1 MAELYAWPGILTT
14 LLEDRDLSVSEST
27 WAMRQI
33 MSGSATPSQL
43 AGFLVALRAKGETV
57 DEIVGFR
64 DAILEAALPLPVDP
78 NVLDIVGTGG
88 DRFGTVNVSTMAAV
102 VAAAS
107 GVPVVKHGNRAA
119 SSASGSSDVLS
130 ALGIDLTLTPEQVAE
145 TLARAGITF
154 AFASAFH
161 PGFRHA
167 GPTRSELGVPTVFN
181 FLGPLCN
188 PARAEANA
196 VGVAHLDR
204 VPLITGVFRT
214 RGATALVF
222 RGDDGLDELTTT
234 GHSRLWEVSRGDVH
248 EHDLDPRDLGI
259 RLAQID
265 DLLGGEPAHNASIV
279 HRVFE
284 GEQGAV
290 RDIVLLNAAAGI
302 VSFRLSQ
309 DATQVQRPILERLA
323 EERTPRP
330 PRSTAARHRRSSP
343 TGSRSPAPSPE
354 RADVF
359 RGDAVHP
366 HDALTEIATLLERE
380 RSSRYKS
387 KAFRAAADAIEGL
400 SDEQLRDA
408 ASLRRRKGIGD
419 STFAVIQEALEGRV
433 PTYLLDLRERAG
445 VQRSSTLRG
454 LLRGDLHSHSD
465 WSDGLTSIDLMVD
478 AARALGHEYLA
489 LTDHSPRLRVAN
501 GLSPERLRAQ
511 LEIVGGMSGG
521 RIHAAVRHRGGHP
534 RRRRRSTRSRSCW
547 RSSTS
552 WSPRRIP
559 SCAWSTVR

>member
-1 MAELYAWPGILTT
+1 MAELYTWPGILTT
-14 LLEDRDLSVSEST
+14 LLRDEDLSVSEST

-33 MSGSATPSQL
+33 MSGAATPSQL

-64 DAILEAALPLPVDP
+64 DAILEAALRLPVDP

-88 DRFGTVNVSTMAAV
+88 DRFGTVNISTMAAV

-107 GVPVVKHGNRAA
+107 GVPVVKHGNKAA

-130 ALGIDLTLTPEQVAE
+130 ALGIDLTLTPDQVAE
-145 TLARAGITF
+145 TLSRAGITF

-167 GPTRSELGVPTVFN
+167 GATRAELGVPTVFN

-259 RLAQID
+259 PLADIG
-265 DLLGGEPAHNASIV
+265 DLLGGEPSHNAQIV
-279 HRVFE
+279 HRVFD

-290 RDIVLLNAAAGI
+290 RDIVLLNSAAGI
-302 VSFRLSQ
+302 VAFRLSQ
-309 DATQVQRPILERLA
+309 DATEVQRPILERLA
-323 EERTPRP
+323 EAKD
-330 PRSTAARHRRSSP
+330 S
-343 TGSRSPAPSPE
+343 
-354 RADVF
+354 
-359 RGDAVHP
+359 
-366 HDALTEIATLLERE
+366 
-380 RSSRYKS
+380 
-387 KAFRAAADAIEGL
+387 AAAAIDSG
-400 SDEQLRDA
+400 A
-408 ASLRRRKGIGD
+408 AAQKL
-419 STFAVIQEALEGRV
+419 
-433 PTYLLDLRERAG
+433 
-445 VQRSSTLRG
+445 
-454 LLRGDLHSHSD
+454 
-465 WSDGLTSIDLMVD
+465 
-478 AARALGHEYLA
+478 AAWVE
-489 LTDHSPRLRVAN
+489 V
-501 GLSPERLRAQ
+501 
-511 LEIVGGMSGG
+511 
-521 RIHAAVRHRGGHP
+521 
-534 RRRRRSTRSRSCW
+534 TRSFS
-547 RSSTS
+547 
-552 WSPRRIP
+552 
-559 SCAWSTVR
+559 